1 MLLTSRRDYFGC
13 VEGAAWQRLRRRVV
27 VVGVVRLRPWGT
39 GAVEMKALDCMN
51 RDALRAREVRART
64 ETRRWRS
71 GALTARRYMAL
82 TWIDS

>member
-1 MLLTSRRDYFGC
+1 M
-13 VEGAAWQRLRRRVV
+13 AAGGSPYPRA
-27 VVGVVRLRPWGT
+27 VG
-39 GAVEMKALDCMN
+39 MKALDCMN